1 MDKLI
6 EKMWYEEFRPA
17 EKHFIYNEEIRKKQ
31 LFLDNYEEKLR
42 ELLDEKEEK
51 LFEDFI
57 STFFDI
63 LDLEKLDAFTA
74 GVHFAG
80 KIIKGLFIE

>member
-1 MDKLI
+1 MNKLI

-42 ELLDEKEEK
+42 DLLDEKCKK
-51 LFEDFI
+51 LFDDFV

-63 LDLEKLDAFTA
+63 LDLEKLDAFTG

-80 KIIKGLFIE
+80 KIVKGLFME

>member
-1 MDKLI
+1 MNKLI

-31 LFLDNYEEKLR
+31 LFLDNCEEKLR
-42 ELLDEKEEK
+42 ALLEKEEEK
-51 LFEDFI
+51 LFDDFVSI
-57 STFFDI
+57 FFDI
-63 LDLEKLDAFTA
+63 LDLEKLDAFTS

-80 KIIKGLFIE
+80 KIVKGLFME

>member
-1 MDKLI
+1 MNKLI

-31 LFLDNYEEKLR
+31 LFLDNCEEKLR
-42 ELLDEKEEK
+42 ALLEKEEEK
-51 LFEDFI
+51 LFDDFVSI
-57 STFFDI
+57 FFDI
-63 LDLEKLDAFTA
+63 LDLEKLDAFTG

-80 KIIKGLFIE
+80 KIVKGLFIE

>member
-1 MDKLI
+1 MNKLI

-31 LFLDNYEEKLR
+31 LFLDNYEEQLR
-42 ELLDEKEEK
+42 DLLDDKSEK
-51 LFEDFI
+51 LLEDFI
-57 STFFDI
+57 SAFFDI
-63 LDLEKLDAFTA
+63 LDLEKLDAFTS

-80 KIIKGLFIE
+80 KIVKGLFIE